1 MTQDETAYLVNLF
14 QKAYLRRLRLNDT
27 YDTNPVTLNY
37 IAKVMADV
45 QVDSIMHIC
54 LELGVDPERV
64 RRAGVAAWQAHRE
77 ELLEDWRR
85 QINETY

>member
-54 LELGVDPERV
+54 YGLGIDFERL
-64 RRAGVAAWQAHRE
+64 RRAGISAWEAHCE
-77 ELLEDWRR
+77 EVLADWRR
-85 QINETY
+85 QCNET

>member
-54 LELGVDPERV
+54 HELGIDSDRL
-64 RRAGVAAWQAHRE
+64 RRAGIAAWEAHCE
-77 ELLEDWRR
+77 EVLADWRW
-85 QINETY
+85 QCNET

>member
-14 QKAYLRRLRLNDT
+14 QKAYLRRLRLSDT

-54 LELGVDPERV
+54 HELGIDSDRL
-64 RRAGVAAWQAHRE
+64 RRAGIAAWEAHCE
-77 ELLEDWRR
+77 EVLADWRR
-85 QINETY
+85 QCNET